1 MPSARNYLAGLPRT
15 RPALGLLLAVLAT
28 LAVFT
33 GNYRPA
39 AALDSE
45 EARLLDLIN
54 QYRAAN
60 GLGALSLDD
69 SLNSSARWMAE
80 DMARNGY
87 LSHTDSLGRDP
98 VSRMAAFGY
107 GYNTWKGE
115 NLAAG
120 MATAQEAFDH
130 WKQSP
135 AHDANLLNPHFTV
148 IGIGRAYNQNTTFG
162 WYWANDFGGQ
172 GSQPPPPAP
181 AAVAP
186 VPPAAPAPE
195 VPSEAPPAPEPPPAP
210 VVPDPE
216 PTPAPAPS
224 PEPVTAAKAL
234 ASAAPALRWW
244 HIAGFLEPWWERLT
258 VVGAGE
264 PILRTASFFAGWYL
278 ERKAAGAPAPA
289 VQPPALATLRLL
301 RRA

>member
-1 MPSARNYLAGLPRT
+1 MSSARNYLVGLARM
-15 RPALGLLLAVLAT
+15 RPAVGLLAVLVT
-28 LAVFT
+28 LAVFA
-33 GNYRPA
+33 GSPRPA

-54 QYRAAN
+54 GYRAAN
-60 GLGALSLDD
+60 GLGILFIDE

-120 MATAQEAFDH
+120 LATAQEAFDH

-135 AHDANLLNPHFTV
+135 SHNANLLNPNFTV
-148 IGIGRAYNQNTTFG
+148 IGIGRAYNQGTTFG

-172 GSQPPPPAP
+172 DSQPPPPAP
-181 AAVAP
+181 AAVS
-186 VPPAAPAPE
+186 PAAPE
-195 VPSEAPPAPEPPPAP
+195 SEAPP
-210 VVPDPE
+210 PD
-216 PTPAPAPS
+216 PAPAAGPPAESPTQPTPGPTPPPTPS
-224 PEPVTAAKAL
+224 PEPVTAAEAL

-264 PILRTASFFAGWYL
+264 PVLRTASYLAGWYL
-278 ERKAAGAPAPA
+278 EREASGPPVPA
-289 VQPPALATLRLL
+289 VQPPALATIRLL
-301 RRA
+301 RLA